1 MPAVAVI
8 PAPLL
13 FNKIVAVKKLVVGI
27 VGDFYVLAPSLPFGN
42 ACELAHPPFL
52 GSRKGVGTYFE
63 KIKALQAQFILMN
76 ITAWNNTIGL
86 LT

>member
-27 VGDFYVLAPSLPFGN
+27 VGDHLALAPPVPLVPCVSRRVLHCSALARGLGLTLRKLKRFKHSL
-42 ACELAHPPFL
+42 H
-52 GSRKGVGTYFE
+52 
-63 KIKALQAQFILMN
+63 
-76 ITAWNNTIGL
+76 
-86 LT
+86 